1 LKIGGW
7 WKNGEVAVFLT
18 EKLERLVGEVQQNR
32 EILKCGK
39 SDEIMKSKNA
49 NLIFFLFVCLF
60 LLYELFGI

>member
-1 LKIGGW
+1 MKIGGW

-32 EILKCGK
+32 EILKWGK